1 MAEKVRCP
9 LMKDQEIDLYTCFE
23 IHTVV
28 DGTSPKLI
36 APSEIFDNDDFENI
50 CKQCKNHRL
59 D

>member
-36 APSEIFDNDDFENI
+36 APSEILIMMILKIYANNVRIID
-50 CKQCKNHRL
+50 
-59 D
+59 

>member
-50 CKQCKNHRL
+50 
-59 D
+59 